1 MSEFLPMQLGSLVVL
16 RPLWLLA
23 LVLLPL
29 FWRFSPQGGAE
40 RGAWRQV
47 VDARLLPFLIQ
58 GNIAQTS
65 SSPRPYLIA
74 ALALAIL
81 GLSGPAWDQQPLPL
95 AHSQSARVAVFDL
108 SPSMGAADLKPDR
121 LTRARFKLID
131 WLKQHKDGQTG
142 LVVFGGQAFAVAPL
156 TSDNATLINLAEVL
170 DPDLMPLRGARA
182 DLGIAE
188 AMRLLE
194 GANITGGEIVL
205 FTDGIN
211 RAAVQMED
219 TLRQRDIRVSVLAV
233 GTAAGAPIAAPGGGF
248 IKDAQGNIVL
258 PKLDRQ
264 RLQGLTSATGG
275 RYAQITA
282 DGRDLAL
289 LRSDQDRELNQ
300 LPLLAEGAEQRQ
312 SSYWVDRGPWL
323 LLAALPF
330 CALCFRR
337 GWFLLALLMI
347 APQFAAPTPAM
358 AQDAVAEA
366 NAQAQPENTGFG
378 WRDLWLRRDQQ
389 AFRAMQE
396 SDYARAE
403 ALAPEPARRG
413 AAAAA
418 AERWKDAA
426 EHFAKA
432 DGAPAE
438 DAYNEGTALA
448 QAGKYAEAL
457 EALDRALSIN
467 PDHAD
472 ALANKQAIED
482 WLRQQ
487 QQDQQQDGEKQ
498 DQQQG
503 EQQDGEQQQGQQQ
516 DGEQQQGQ
524 QQDGEQQQGQQQ
536 DGEQQQGDQQQD
548 SQQQDA
554 QQQSEQGKDPQQE
567 SEQAAGQQS
576 GDDQQQTGEQQQ
588 GEQSDQDNDDADSEQ
603 TQPSPSS
610 DPEEPAEDQQQ
621 TNAQAQAQE
630 GDGNEANS
638 QAAQLQELDELDPEQ
653 RQALEQWLQRVPD
666 DPGGLL
672 RRKFQMEA
680 RRRPPPPDSADE
692 EDSQW

>member
-1 MSEFLPMQLGSLVVL
+1 MATFARRFAASL
-16 RPLWLLA
+16 
-23 LVLLPL
+23 LV
-29 FWRFSPQGGAE
+29 
-40 RGAWRQV
+40 
-47 VDARLLPFLIQ
+47 
-58 GNIAQTS
+58 S
-65 SSPRPYLIA
+65 SA
-74 ALALAIL
+74 ALA
-81 GLSGPAWDQQPLPL
+81 
-95 AHSQSARVAVFDL
+95 F
-108 SPSMGAADLKPDR
+108 
-121 LTRARFKLID
+121 
-131 WLKQHKDGQTG
+131 
-142 LVVFGGQAFAVAPL
+142 
-156 TSDNATLINLAEVL
+156 TSV
-170 DPDLMPLRGARA
+170 
-182 DLGIAE
+182 
-188 AMRLLE
+188 
-194 GANITGGEIVL
+194 
-205 FTDGIN
+205 
-211 RAAVQMED
+211 
-219 TLRQRDIRVSVLAV
+219 
-233 GTAAGAPIAAPGGGF
+233 
-248 IKDAQGNIVL
+248 
-258 PKLDRQ
+258 
-264 RLQGLTSATGG
+264 
-275 RYAQITA
+275 
-282 DGRDLAL
+282 
-289 LRSDQDRELNQ
+289 
-300 LPLLAEGAEQRQ
+300 
-312 SSYWVDRGPWL
+312 
-323 LLAALPF
+323 
-330 CALCFRR
+330 
-337 GWFLLALLMI
+337 
-347 APQFAAPTPAM
+347 PAM

-503 EQQDGEQQQGQQQ
+503 E
-516 DGEQQQGQ
+516 